1 MCGVRR
7 GKCQERNS
15 GDPSLKGLVDEKEL
29 AKEPQ
34 RDEQRAEG
42 EPDRGLLPKP
52 GGGSISICGT
62 NE

>member
-52 GGGSISICGT
+52 GGAP
-62 NE
+62 